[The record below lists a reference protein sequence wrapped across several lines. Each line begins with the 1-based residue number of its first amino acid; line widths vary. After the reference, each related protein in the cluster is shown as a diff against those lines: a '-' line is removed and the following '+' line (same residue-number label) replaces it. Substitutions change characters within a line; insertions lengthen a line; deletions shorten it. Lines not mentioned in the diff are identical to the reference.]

1 MVGLPVIATN
11 WSGHVDFLDTE
22 KSLLLGGEM
31 KQVPKSQ
38 RWKDIIIDQSQWFVV
53 DELQSTKALT
63 YVFENEYEVKNKAKS
78 LMNINRENFTHKKMN
93 ELLNN
98 IVDKYTESIPSQ
110 VSLNL
115 PKLKKV
121 GSSENKELPKIKL
134 PKLKKVTEQ
143 EGAPA

>member
-1 MVGLPVIATN
+1 
-11 WSGHVDFLDTE
+11 
-22 KSLLLGGEM
+22 
-31 KQVPKSQ
+31 
-38 RWKDIIIDQSQWFVV
+38 
-53 DELQSTKALT
+53 
-63 YVFENEYEVKNKAKS
+63 
-78 LMNINRENFTHKKMN
+78 MNVNREKFTHKKMT

-98 IVDKYTESIPSQ
+98 VVDKYTEHIPSQ

-143 EGAPA
+143 EGAPV